1 MEHIEDEFS
10 ILLYNIDTRQFSL
23 AQFVPL
29 IAKVCSAI
37 VTNIHLKRCK
47 RNCPI
52 TSDLDKIVMSIYCLF
67 NIEYSISLCL
77 TTHLGKT
84 NTRCHIFLYIP
95 IRIFHAVGQV
105 SDSMTTLT

>member
-10 ILLYNIDTRQFSL
+10 FLLYNIDIRQFSR

-29 IAKVCSAI
+29 IAKPCNAI

-67 NIEYSISLCL
+67 N
-77 TTHLGKT
+77 TRQGKT
-84 NTRCHIFLYIP
+84 NTLCHIFLYIP
-95 IRIFHAVGQV
+95 IRIFHAVGHAL
-105 SDSMTTLT
+105 D

>member
-1 MEHIEDEFS
+1 MTPVIAK
-10 ILLYNIDTRQFSL
+10 LYN
-23 AQFVPL
+23 
-29 IAKVCSAI
+29 AI
-37 VTNIHLKRCK
+37 VTDIHLKRCK

-52 TSDLDKIVMSIYCLF
+52 TSDLDKIVMLIYCLF
-67 NIEYSISLCL
+67 NKEYSLSLCL

-95 IRIFHAVGQV
+95 IRIFLAVGQA